1 MKIALIEAFFVLH
14 SMKENEKN
22 NETYEELPREK
33 LGRLGPEALTDKE
46 LITLIIGAGSSG
58 RRAEDIAE
66 DLLMHL
72 DKNPDAKLSELRY
85 IPGMGLAKASAII
98 AAMEL
103 GRRKITMKPRTINCP
118 MDIYK
123 EVLHY
128 SSRDKEHFITVAL
141 NGAHEV
147 IDSFIS
153 TIGLLNKTLI
163 HPREVFAPAIEMR
176 AAAIAIAHNHPSG
189 HLEPSDEDLEATRR
203 LVESGKILG
212 IKVLDH
218 IVFSTKGYYSF
229 LEHSLI

>member
-1 MKIALIEAFFVLH
+1 MN
-14 SMKENEKN
+14 ENETTK
-22 NETYEELPREK
+22 EIYEEQPREK

-46 LITLIIGAGSSG
+46 LITLIIGSG
-58 RRAEDIAE
+58 GGGRKAEDIAE
-66 DLLMHL
+66 ELLSYL
-72 DKNPDAKLSELRY
+72 DKNPNTRLNELRY
-85 IPGMGLAKASAII
+85 IPGMGAAKASAII

-103 GRRKITMKPRTINCP
+103 GRRKITQKPRTINCP

-128 SSRDKEHFITVAL
+128 SSRDKEHFITIAL

-153 TIGLLNKTLI
+153 TIGLINRTLI

-189 HLEPSDEDLEATRR
+189 HLEPSAEDKAATDR
-203 LVESGKILG
+203 LVEAGKILG

-218 IVFSTKGYYSF
+218 LVFSTKGYYSF